1 MHSTLSC
8 STLMKLLPLKSSA
21 LYLFTL
27 VVAGVVQMKAWN
39 VLGIYPDLLI
49 VTLIAGAGALSFPQL
64 ALGVVCA
71 VVLVGVPPSVSIAM
85 ALLVAIP
92 LIVFGIVR
100 AFPILDA
107 PIGICGAMIIGIGA
121 LFVSHISDIGFSWGS
136 IGTSVSIGVAYGMV
150 VYAALAFIVRS
161 ETP

>member
-1 MHSTLSC
+1 
-8 STLMKLLPLKSSA
+8 MKLLPIKSSA
-21 LYLFTL
+21 LCLFAL
-27 VVAGVVQMKAWN
+27 VVAGVVQVKMWN
-39 VLGIYPDLLI
+39 VLGIYPDLLMA
-49 VTLIAGAGALSFPQL
+49 TLIAVAGALSFPQL
-64 ALGVVCA
+64 ALSVLCA
-71 VVLVGVPPSVSIAM
+71 VVLVGVPPSVSVAM

-107 PIGICGAMIIGIGA
+107 PVGVCAAMILGISA
-121 LFVSHISDIGFSWGS
+121 LFVPHISDIGFSWGS
-136 IGTSVSIGVAYGMV
+136 IGASLSIGVAYGMV